1 MYKNQR
7 VVPNVKTFKNYLY
20 KNFFKQAGCCL
31 RAFMQVTWNNFF
43 QFSLFLFKRSPVQNA
58 MSLKIMILL
67 EKVCK
72 WKNLESIYQL
82 EMRKKYFKVYSTF
95 IYLSLEVYTR

>member
-20 KNFFKQAGCCL
+20 KNFFKQAGSCL
-31 RAFMQVTWNNFF
+31 WAFMQVTESNFF
-43 QFSLFLFKRSPVQNA
+43 QFSLFLFKRSQVQNA

-72 WKNLESIYQL
+72 WSNQESIYQL
-82 EMRKKYFKVYSTF
+82 EMRKKYFKVYCT
-95 IYLSLEVYTR
+95 YAYVKYVCTR